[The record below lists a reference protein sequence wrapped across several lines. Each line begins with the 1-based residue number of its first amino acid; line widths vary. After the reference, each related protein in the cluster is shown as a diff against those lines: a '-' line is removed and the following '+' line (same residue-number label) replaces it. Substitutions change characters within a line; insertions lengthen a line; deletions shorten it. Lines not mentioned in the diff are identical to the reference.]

1 MSWRKSDPIK
11 ISREIEK
18 KLLGL
23 EKIETDILETE
34 IIDSGALIINN
45 KNMMISSKE
54 IRLETSEN
62 SLVIPERG
70 PIQMSSLSMKISSK
84 EIRLETS
91 ENSLVIPERGPIQLS
106 SLSMKISRIELHN
119 NELVLDWS
127 NNIYSNS
134 HFIFESREKI
144 GSNTS
149 IEILPLP
156 LAEKNSEGV
165 QKHFYL
171 DIEPDNFQSFIVK
184 IPSQSLAIKM
194 ESPFSFFSL
203 LWCNKWIICG
213 LGYKTIPLSYK

>member
-70 PIQMSSLSMKISSK
+70 PIQ
-84 EIRLETS
+84 
-91 ENSLVIPERGPIQLS
+91 LS
-106 SLSMKISRIELHN
+106 SLSMKISRIELHSN
-119 NELVLDWS
+119 GLALDWS
-127 NNIYSNS
+127 KNTYLNS
-134 HFIFESREKI
+134 HFIFESREKM

-156 LAEKNSEGV
+156 FTENSAGV

-184 IPSQSLAIKM
+184 IPSQSTAIKM

-203 LWCNKWIICG
+203 MWSNKWIISG

>member
-54 IRLETSEN
+54 IRLETPEN

-70 PIQMSSLSMKISSK
+70 PIQMSSLSMKIS
-84 EIRLETS
+84 
-91 ENSLVIPERGPIQLS
+91 
-106 SLSMKISRIELHN
+106 RIELDSN
-119 NELVLDWS
+119 GLVLGWD
-127 NNIYSNS
+127 NNTYSNC
-134 HFIFESREKI
+134 HFIFESKEKMET
-144 GSNTS
+144 NTS

-156 LAEKNSEGV
+156 LTEKNSTGV

-184 IPSQSLAIKM
+184 IPTQSMAIKM

-203 LWCNKWIICG
+203 LWCNKWIISG

>member
-11 ISREIEK
+11 ISREVEK

-45 KNMMISSKE
+45 KNMLISSKE
-54 IRLETSEN
+54 IRLETPEN

-70 PIQMSSLSMKISSK
+70 PIQMSSLSMKIS
-84 EIRLETS
+84 
-91 ENSLVIPERGPIQLS
+91 
-106 SLSMKISRIELHN
+106 RIELDSN
-119 NELVLDWS
+119 GLVLGWD
-127 NNIYSNS
+127 NNTYSNS

-144 GSNTS
+144 ESNTS

-156 LAEKNSEGV
+156 LTEKNSVGV
-165 QKHFYL
+165 QKYFYL

-184 IPSQSLAIKM
+184 IPSQSMAIKM

>member
-54 IRLETSEN
+54 IRLETPEN

-70 PIQMSSLSMKISSK
+70 PIQMSSLSMKIS
-84 EIRLETS
+84 
-91 ENSLVIPERGPIQLS
+91 
-106 SLSMKISRIELHN
+106 RIELDSN
-119 NELVLDWS
+119 GLALDWS
-127 NNIYSNS
+127 KNTYSNS

-144 GSNTS
+144 ESNTS

-156 LAEKNSEGV
+156 LTEKNSTGV

-184 IPSQSLAIKM
+184 IPTQSMAIKM

-203 LWCNKWIICG
+203 LWSNKWIICG

>member
-18 KLLGL
+18 NLLGL

-54 IRLETSEN
+54 IRLETPEN

-70 PIQMSSLSMKISSK
+70 PIQMSSLSMKIS
-84 EIRLETS
+84 
-91 ENSLVIPERGPIQLS
+91 
-106 SLSMKISRIELHN
+106 RIELDSN
-119 NELVLDWS
+119 GLVLGWD
-127 NNIYSNS
+127 NNTYSNS

-156 LAEKNSEGV
+156 LTEKNSAGV

-184 IPSQSLAIKM
+184 IPSQSMAIKM

-203 LWCNKWIICG
+203 MWCNKWIICG

>member
-11 ISREIEK
+11 ISREVEK

-54 IRLETSEN
+54 IRLETPEN

-70 PIQMSSLSMKISSK
+70 PIQMSSLSMKIS
-84 EIRLETS
+84 
-91 ENSLVIPERGPIQLS
+91 
-106 SLSMKISRIELHN
+106 RIELDSN
-119 NELVLDWS
+119 GLVLGWD
-127 NNIYSNS
+127 NNTYSNS

-156 LAEKNSEGV
+156 LTEKNSPGI

-184 IPSQSLAIKM
+184 IPSQSMAIKM

>member
-11 ISREIEK
+11 IPREIEK

-45 KNMMISSKE
+45 KNMIISSKE
-54 IRLETSEN
+54 IRLETPEN

-70 PIQMSSLSMKISSK
+70 PIQMSSLSMKIS
-84 EIRLETS
+84 
-91 ENSLVIPERGPIQLS
+91 
-106 SLSMKISRIELHN
+106 RIELDSN
-119 NELVLDWS
+119 GLVLDWH
-127 NNIYSNS
+127 NNTYSKS

-144 GSNTS
+144 GSDIS
-149 IEILPLP
+149 IEILPFT
-156 LAEKNSEGV
+156 EKNSVGV
-165 QKHFYL
+165 KKHFYL
-171 DIEPDNFQSFIVK
+171 DIEANNFQPFIVK
-184 IPSQSLAIKM
+184 IPSQSMAIKM

-203 LWCNKWIICG
+203 LWSNKWIICG

>member
-70 PIQMSSLSMKISSK
+70 PIQMSSLSMKIS
-84 EIRLETS
+84 
-91 ENSLVIPERGPIQLS
+91 
-106 SLSMKISRIELHN
+106 RIELDSN
-119 NELVLDWS
+119 GLALDW
-127 NNIYSNS
+127 NKNTYPNS
-134 HFIFESREKI
+134 HFIFESREKM

-156 LAEKNSEGV
+156 FTEKNSAGV

-184 IPSQSLAIKM
+184 IPSQSTAIKM

>member
-45 KNMMISSKE
+45 KNMMIYSKE
-54 IRLETSEN
+54 IRLETPEN

-70 PIQMSSLSMKISSK
+70 PIQMSSLSMKIY
-84 EIRLETS
+84 
-91 ENSLVIPERGPIQLS
+91 
-106 SLSMKISRIELHN
+106 RIELDSN
-119 NELVLDWS
+119 GVVLDWS
-127 NNIYSNS
+127 NNTHLNS
-134 HFIFESREKI
+134 QFIFESREKI
-144 GSNTS
+144 ESDTS
-149 IEILPLP
+149 IEILPLQ
-156 LAEKNSEGV
+156 LTEKNSEGV

-203 LWCNKWIICG
+203 LWSNKWIISG